1 MKVPISWLK
10 DFVDIDLS
18 IEELAHRMTLAGLEV
33 EEIHYIGLPKPQGK
47 QQYKITGFS
56 WEPGKIVVGA
66 IHEVMPHPNADRL
79 VLCKLDDG
87 QQIHTVLTGAPNLYE
102 YKGKGELAQPLK
114 VAYAREGATII
125 DAYTPGNNTAVLKR
139 KKIRGVESY
148 SMACSERELGI
159 SDEHEGIILLD
170 DDAPVGLPLG
180 RLYGRCRLRYC
191 HHAELRT
198 RCQYY
203 RRRT

>member
-18 IEELAHRMTLAGLEV
+18 IEDLAHRLTLAGLEV
-33 EEIHYIGLPKPQGK
+33 EEIQYIGLPKPEGQ

-56 WEPGKIVVGA
+56 WDPEKIVVGA
-66 IHEVMPHPNADRL
+66 ILEVMPHPSADKL

-87 QQIHTVLTGAPNLYE
+87 DQVHTVLTGAPNLYE
-102 YKGKGELAQPLK
+102 YKGKGPLKTPLK
-114 VAYAREGATII
+114 VAYAKEGATII

-139 KKIRGVESY
+139 RKIRGVESY

-159 SDEHEGIILLD
+159 SDEHEGIIILPE
-170 DDAPVGLPLG
+170 DAPSGTPLADYIG
-180 RLYGRCRLRYC
+180 DAVYDI
-191 HHAELRT
+191 AITQPESSQT
-198 RCQYY
+198 
-203 RRRT
+203 TTW